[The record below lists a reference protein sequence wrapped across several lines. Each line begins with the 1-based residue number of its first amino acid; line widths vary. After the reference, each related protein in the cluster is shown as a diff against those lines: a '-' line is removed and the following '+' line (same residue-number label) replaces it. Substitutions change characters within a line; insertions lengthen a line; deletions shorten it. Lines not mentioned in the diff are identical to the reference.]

1 MGRELQSLRFYCR
14 WLRTV
19 MTARKKIDV
28 GKSGEG
34 EKDLE

>member
-1 MGRELQSLRFYCR
+1 MGRELQTLRLYYY
-14 WLRTV
+14 WLRHV
-19 MTARKKIDV
+19 MTARKKNDV